1 MRREALGEAM
11 DGNFGSAVRADA
23 ASARNLLNAV
33 NGAGE
38 AATTAWLIYLALAAY
53 FTVALAGVTHKDL
66 LLNTPI
72 TLPILGI
79 SVALDRFFLFAPPFF
94 ILIHI
99 GMMMQ
104 FAILMRKAH
113 AFLGVVRAEESE
125 MESGEAGAD
134 PVHPLRYELDGNFLI
149 QFLAGPPYAT
159 VFAIMLQ
166 TIVWLTLVMLA
177 AIVLLY
183 FQVAFLPYHDISL
196 TWAHRL
202 YILADLTLVGLI
214 GTLLTSPVPGFWG
227 SLGYGW
233 RNYAFFMLISTVSFA
248 GFFAFSYFVA
258 TIPGEALDRTLAAI
272 GPSVEVPAPS
282 GMPADAQ
289 RVFLPTAYL
298 LEGQVDT
305 ASGTSRSPFQR
316 NLRVMDEDLVKD
328 QGVSPGDV
336 SLSLRYRDLRYA
348 RLDRSDLKQADL
360 TCADLTGA
368 SLTGTILT
376 AARRGC

>member
-1 MRREALGEAM
+1 M
-11 DGNFGSAVRADA
+11 DGNAGYAVKAEPG
-23 ASARNLLNAV
+23 SARNLLHAV

-79 SVALDRFFLFAPPFF
+79 SVALDRFFLFAPPLF

-104 FAILMRKAH
+104 YAILMRKAH
-113 AFLGVVRAEESE
+113 AFLGLIRREESE
-125 MESGEAGAD
+125 MGGGDPNSL

-149 QFLAGPPYAT
+149 QFLAGPPYAAI
-159 VFAIMLQ
+159 FAIMLQ

-183 FQVAFLPYHDISL
+183 FQVAFLPYHDVSL

-202 YILADLTLVGLI
+202 YVLADLMLVALVGNF
-214 GTLLTSPVPGFWG
+214 LTSPLTGFWA
-227 SLGYGW
+227 SFLYGW
-233 RNYAFFMLISTVSFA
+233 RNYALFMLVTSLFFA
-248 GFFAFSYFVA
+248 GFFAFSFFVA
-258 TIPGEALDRTLAAI
+258 TIPGETLDRTLAAI

-282 GMPADAQ
+282 GAPADTQ
-289 RVFLPTAYL
+289 RVFLPAAYL
-298 LEGQVDT
+298 FEGQVHPAT
-305 ASGTSRSPFQR
+305 AKSRSPFQR
-316 NLRVMDEDLVKD
+316 NLIVMDEDLVSD
-328 QGVSPGDV
+328 QGLVPGDV
-336 SLSLRYRDLRYA
+336 SLSLRYRDLRYS
-348 RLDRSDLKQADL
+348 RLGRSDLKQADL
-360 TCADLTGA
+360 TCANLTGA
-368 SLTGTILT
+368 SLTGAVLT
-376 AARRGC
+376 GARRGCEGMDQ